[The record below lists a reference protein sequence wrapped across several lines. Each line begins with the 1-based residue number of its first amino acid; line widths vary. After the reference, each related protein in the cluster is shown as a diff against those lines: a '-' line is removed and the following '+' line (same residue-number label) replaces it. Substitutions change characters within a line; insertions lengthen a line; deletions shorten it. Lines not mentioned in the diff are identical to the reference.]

1 MHTILLSRRGSAGF
15 SLLEVLVAVV
25 VLSVGL
31 LALAALQGSLT
42 RSSADAKVRGRV
54 AAMLAARMD
63 TLRNGGYGA
72 LADGGPVTLT
82 SNSTDACDDTP
93 GDWLDCTREQAA
105 LGSLS
110 LSQTVATW
118 YGSGGFATPAPTP
131 ADPNVAQFK
140 RITLAAA
147 WQDAT
152 GESRQLSLMTD
163 LSALGLANNIV
174 IPPDDASQGRGGPIV
189 RTRDPATAGVVPI
202 AMGPD
207 ATSATTN
214 PVPELVGQQNNQKIV
229 GTRFNVLNYTPP
241 VGGAVLIQKR
251 FETEV
256 VKCSCRYGA
265 GGANLP
271 AIYRNAQWPAIWTG
285 DRYEV
290 FKPEGSLDPPGTAAN
305 AGPKAGVEQNA
316 LCQECCR
323 DHHDGTATDV
333 PRFDPERGDASKY
346 EQKPAGLALASPN
359 GDYVDA
365 CRLVR
370 IDGFWRTAAD
380 MYARQFG
387 LLETQGD
394 ANGVPAKSGLPTTG
408 AVNAYTSFVKDVLDE
423 YDGSNV
429 PSGVQ
434 GRFDAVTDINN
445 PALIVIPRASSS
457 DYRYL
462 HARALYVDH
471 LEDKARTR
479 LQDVLA
485 DTGARGL
492 CPTGTPIADCVLP
505 YLPFTTINLTEIAT
519 WIADPA
525 NPGVITVNSSN
536 LLATTPEQPSGGR
549 TIGIGAGT
557 TRNLASVRTS
567 NSGLAVNTV
576 LTTVAGVD
584 PDDNAVLADA
594 QAFEVGSSAGP
605 AFGVRI
611 GGGGGSPFVYF
622 TLGTDV
628 DVECLKP
635 AGADHQCVT
644 ATGTTLPQSGS
655 IRLANYWVETTLSRS
670 VTAICGGQTA
680 TATLAVPIFRNYEVT
695 AAVIGTVAGSIA
707 PALNDNR
714 ISESTTITFNA
725 IGAGDRIDA
734 TLAEQVGSPTEAT
747 IASCTTNGGHNQINN
762 IVWNKPWTQ
771 P

>member
-1 MHTILLSRRGSAGF
+1 
-15 SLLEVLVAVV
+15 
-25 VLSVGL
+25 
-31 LALAALQGSLT
+31 
-42 RSSADAKVRGRV
+42 
-54 AAMLAARMD
+54 
-63 TLRNGGYGA
+63 
-72 LADGGPVTLT
+72 
-82 SNSTDACDDTP
+82 
-93 GDWLDCTREQAA
+93 
-105 LGSLS
+105 
-110 LSQTVATW
+110 
-118 YGSGGFATPAPTP
+118 
-131 ADPNVAQFK
+131 
-140 RITLAAA
+140 
-147 WQDAT
+147 
-152 GESRQLSLMTD
+152 
-163 LSALGLANNIV
+163 
-174 IPPDDASQGRGGPIV
+174 
-189 RTRDPATAGVVPI
+189 
-202 AMGPD
+202 
-207 ATSATTN
+207 
-214 PVPELVGQQNNQKIV
+214 
-229 GTRFNVLNYTPP
+229 
-241 VGGAVLIQKR
+241 
-251 FETEV
+251 
-256 VKCSCRYGA
+256 
-265 GGANLP
+265 
-271 AIYRNAQWPAIWTG
+271 
-285 DRYEV
+285 
-290 FKPEGSLDPPGTAAN
+290 
-305 AGPKAGVEQNA
+305 
-316 LCQECCR
+316 
-323 DHHDGTATDV
+323 
-333 PRFDPERGDASKY
+333 
-346 EQKPAGLALASPN
+346 
-359 GDYVDA
+359 
-365 CRLVR
+365 
-370 IDGFWRTAAD
+370 
-380 MYARQFG
+380 
-387 LLETQGD
+387 
-394 ANGVPAKSGLPTTG
+394 
-408 AVNAYTSFVKDVLDE
+408 
-423 YDGSNV
+423 
-429 PSGVQ
+429 
-434 GRFDAVTDINN
+434 
-445 PALIVIPRASSS
+445 
-457 DYRYL
+457 
-462 HARALYVDH
+462 
-471 LEDKARTR
+471 
-479 LQDVLA
+479 
-485 DTGARGL
+485 
-492 CPTGTPIADCVLP
+492 VLP

>member
-1 MHTILLSRRGSAGF
+1 MRIFLPSRRGSFGF

-42 RSSADAKVRGRV
+42 RSSAEAKVRARV
-54 AAMLAARMD
+54 AAMLATRMD

-72 LADGGPVTLT
+72 LAEGSPPPLV
-82 SNSTDACDDTP
+82 STAADACDDTP
-93 GDWLDCTREQAA
+93 GDWLDCAREQAA
-105 LGSLS
+105 LGNLS
-110 LSQTVATW
+110 LRQTVATW
-118 YGSGGFATPAPTP
+118 YGSGGFATPAPAP

-140 RITLAAA
+140 RIPLAAS

-152 GESRQLSLMTD
+152 GQNHQLSLVTD

-174 IPPDDASQGRGGPIV
+174 IPPEDSSQGRGGPIV

-207 ATSATTN
+207 ATSATSN

-241 VGGAVLIQKR
+241 VGGAVVIQKR

-265 GGANLP
+265 GASLP
-271 AIYRNAQWPAIWTG
+271 AIYRTAQWPAIWTG

-290 FKPEGSLDPPGTAAN
+290 FKPEGNLDPAGAAAN

-333 PRFDPERGDASKY
+333 ARFDPERGAVSKY
-346 EQKPAGLALASPN
+346 EQKPAGLQLASPN

-387 LLETQGD
+387 LLETQSD
-394 ANGVPAKSGLPTTG
+394 ANGVPAKSGLPTTA
-408 AVNAYTSFVKDVLDE
+408 AVNAYTGFVKDVLDE

-429 PSGVQ
+429 PANVQ
-434 GRFDAVTDINN
+434 GRFDAVAGIND

-471 LEDKARTR
+471 LEAKARTR
-479 LQDVLA
+479 LQEVLA
-485 DTGARGL
+485 DTGTRGL

-519 WIADPA
+519 WLADPA
-525 NPGVITVNSSN
+525 QPGVITVNSSN

-549 TIGIGAGT
+549 TIGIGEGT
-557 TRNLASVRTS
+557 TRNLSSVRAS

-594 QAFEVGSSAGP
+594 QAFEVRSSAGP
-605 AFGVRI
+605 AFGVRVA
-611 GGGGGSPFVYF
+611 GGGGSPFVYF

-635 AGADHQCVT
+635 AGTDHKCVT
-644 ATGTTLPQSGS
+644 ATGTTLPQPGS
-655 IRLANYWVETTLSRS
+655 IRLSNYWVETTLSRS
-670 VTAICGGQTA
+670 VTATCGDRTA
-680 TATLAVPIFRNYEVT
+680 TATIAVPIFRNYEVT
-695 AAVIGTVAGSIA
+695 AAAIGALAGTIA
-707 PALNDNR
+707 PPVNDNR
-714 ISESTTITFNA
+714 TSESTTIAFGA
-725 IGAGDRIDA
+725 IGAGDRIDV

-747 IASCTTNGGHNQINN
+747 IVSCTTNGGRNQINT